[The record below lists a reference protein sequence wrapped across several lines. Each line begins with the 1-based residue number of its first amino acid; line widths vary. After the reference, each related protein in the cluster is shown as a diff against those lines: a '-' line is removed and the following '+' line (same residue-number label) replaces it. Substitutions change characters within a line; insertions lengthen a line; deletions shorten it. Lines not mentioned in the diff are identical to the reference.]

1 MGRTSDPV
9 LIQSTSSAAE
19 NQPINSHQLMTNG
32 NQKWVSSLAAAE
44 SNIDSPHR
52 NKISSTPSSTTPP
65 SSITVEDK
73 AILMGK

>member
-19 NQPINSHQLMTNG
+19 NQPINTHQLMTNG

-44 SNIDSPHR
+44 SSHDSPHR
-52 NKISSTPSSTTPP
+52 NKSSSTTPP

-73 AILMGK
+73 AILMGN